1 MVLPMPLCMRKDNA
15 FVFVRKS
22 TCTVQKANLAVPP
35 IKGDRG
41 ESRSPVGGELLQW
54 MQDSVSRTT
63 HLIGVQ
69 LNLGIQLNMGTS

>member
-22 TCTVQKANLAVPP
+22 TCTVQKANLAAPP

-54 MQDSVSRTT
+54 MQDSVSDQGSVT
-63 HLIGVQ
+63 G
-69 LNLGIQLNMGTS
+69 LGSS

>member
-1 MVLPMPLCMRKDNA
+1 M
-15 FVFVRKS
+15 
-22 TCTVQKANLAVPP
+22 
-35 IKGDRG
+35 G
-41 ESRSPVGGELLQW
+41 PVGGELLQW